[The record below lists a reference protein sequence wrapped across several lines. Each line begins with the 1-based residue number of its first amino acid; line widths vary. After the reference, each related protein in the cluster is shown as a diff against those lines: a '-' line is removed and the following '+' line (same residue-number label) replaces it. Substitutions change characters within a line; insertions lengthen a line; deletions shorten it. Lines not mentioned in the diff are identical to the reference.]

1 MILIITII
9 KNTNNDVII
18 IILTMISIIKIII
31 SIIIIVITT
40 YPWGTAGLSEAM
52 TATQHAGLPRATP
65 SPCRGASSSLLALT
79 ILLIII
85 KILTMIIKI
94 IISIIII
101 VITIIIII
109 SIHSKPLFR
118 PLVPIPGALRVS
130 PRPRSSRRAAS

>member
-52 TATQHAGLPRATP
+52 TASHYAGLPRATP

-101 VITIIIII
+101 VITIIII

-118 PLVPIPGALRVS
+118 PLISIPGALRVS